1 MLQQMS
7 RRIRDLNDK
16 LVFKVASAEFGN
28 RLARS
33 SFLMSAASEYGT
45 PDDDDETDR

>member
-1 MLQQMS
+1 MQQMS

-16 LVFKVASAEFGN
+16 LVFKLAAAEFGN

-33 SFLMSAASEYGT
+33 TFISASTEFTTSRDGHEAVEK
-45 PDDDDETDR
+45 R